1 MDKSS
6 FYEKILDSHNF
17 ERDVYSILSK
27 CIDKAK
33 GESIT
38 DGFNAIQEDTK
49 DEEKPYHF
57 IPDYFLPKGCRA
69 LEIPEKSF
77 IEVKYRLTY
86 NAYGSIKNL
95 RDSLPNEYKLII
107 ISLDPIPTPK
117 TDYGIKGRDVTYITY
132 DEIREKSR
140 NLIEGVTPKQ
150 NHPIQSH
157 QEKEE
162 LNEQSGS
169 DGKVKDIIR
178 DVHNEYKKGNI
189 TLFLGAGVSLGA
201 GLPTWTKLL
210 ENLLEDGQEISL
222 NQGDFPAIEV
232 ASFNSTIIAARIL
245 LSNYSP
251 EQEFDIANKLK
262 DALYKSYDKTK
273 KNDLIEVICTACK
286 SDDTAAQ
293 RKVTSIITTN
303 YDDLVEQE
311 LEKQKI
317 DYFQVF
323 KEGKYEGSKLPVIH
337 VHGCLNYEN
346 PNPIMP
352 VLSEKA
358 YHELYKKNYDWS
370 NIEILHALYRHTCIF
385 IGCSMSD
392 PNLRRLLEF
401 VRTEDVNDINH
412 YAILQLRPLCNHNWD
427 SSHPQKYYEKV
438 ERKELEFRRRQEDV
452 FHELGINVIWYED
465 GKHEQIVDILKM
477 IIGEKTIDY
486 DNPIVKLN
494 SGKL

>member
-6 FYEKILDSHNF
+6 FYEKVVDSHSF
-17 ERDVYSILSK
+17 DQEVYSILSQ
-27 CIDKAK
+27 CLDRNR

-38 DGFNAIQEDTK
+38 EGRNAVRKIDN
-49 DEEKPYHF
+49 DRYHYL
-57 IPDYFLPKGCRA
+57 PDYFLEKGCKA
-69 LEIPEKSF
+69 LDLPENSF

-86 NAYGSIKNL
+86 NAYEGINNL
-95 RDSLPNEYKLII
+95 RDGLPDDCKLII
-107 ISLDPIPTPK
+107 ISLDPSPTIK
-117 TDYGIKGRDVTYITY
+117 FYGFRGRDITYITFN
-132 DEIREKSR
+132 EIWEKSR
-140 NLIEGVTPKQ
+140 NLIEGVTATQNHPKQ
-150 NHPIQSH
+150 NH

-162 LNEQSGS
+162 LNEQGGS

-178 DVHNEYKKGNI
+178 DVCYEYNKGNI

-201 GLPTWTKLL
+201 GLPSWTKLL
-210 ENLLEDGQEISL
+210 ENLLEENRDKFL
-222 NQGDFPAIEV
+222 NRRDFPAIEV
-232 ASFNSTIIAARIL
+232 TSFNSTIIAARLL
-245 LSNYSP
+245 LSNFSV
-251 EQEFDIANKLK
+251 EKEAEIANKLK
-262 DALYKSYDKTK
+262 NALYRDYKKTE
-273 KNDLIEVICTACK
+273 KNNLIEVIAQSCNFDKKTG
-286 SDDTAAQ
+286 Q

-311 LEKQKI
+311 LAKQGI

-346 PNPIMP
+346 LNPIMP

-427 SSHPQKYYEKV
+427 SSHPQKKEKSWNL
-438 ERKELEFRRRQEDV
+438 EEDRRMYFMNLEL
-452 FHELGINVIWYED
+452 
-465 GKHEQIVDILKM
+465 M
-477 IIGEKTIDY
+477 
-486 DNPIVKLN
+486 
-494 SGKL
+494 